1 MNELRSNFWPAFLDN
16 VSLSDMV
23 CFQAKTAKEVY
34 TTLKEGKPEE
44 KMGAM
49 EKLSRLSA
57 DITFAME
64 FITNEG
70 LDLIKQFV
78 RDSKL

>member
-1 MNELRSNFWPAFLDN
+1 
-16 VSLSDMV
+16 MV
-23 CFQAKTAKEVY
+23 CVQAKTAKEVY
-34 TTLKEGKPEE
+34 ITLKEGKPEE

-49 EKLSRLSA
+49 EKLSGLSA